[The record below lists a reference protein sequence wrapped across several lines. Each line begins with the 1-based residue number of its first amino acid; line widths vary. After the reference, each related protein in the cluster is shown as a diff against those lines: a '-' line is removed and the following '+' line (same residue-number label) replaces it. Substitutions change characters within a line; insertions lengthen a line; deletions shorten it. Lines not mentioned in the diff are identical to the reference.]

1 VFVDGVNQYG
11 PGALYA
17 YTETDADTVTF
28 TSGLHVGAEVK
39 FTTTQQQSAGA
50 VDAQQV
56 SYEPPFTGAVATNVE
71 AKLAQYVNVFD
82 FMSTSQIAD
91 VQARTRVLDVS
102 AAVQTALNY
111 AWANGKTL
119 FMPAGDYKAK
129 ITTPAIP
136 AEPRGLAFI
145 MQGEGAGSVF
155 LGNPYVKG
163 TTIVSPDTSSTLTI
177 DNILTA
183 SDSGPQ
189 VHIRDIRFEGTS
201 TNPVL
206 QIDVWN
212 DFCEIRNCEIRQD
225 GVGGGIAFTR
235 AYGGT
240 IKETHIANGNLAGT
254 GTATGT
260 GVDVGTPYSGALLTF
275 YKVSSRGFNTAF
287 SLGSGSGTYILSTEL
302 QDCECAFNN
311 YGVLVNDGM
320 RKTIINGCYFE
331 GIAVTAIQDQGDGTT
346 ISNCM
351 MFEGPATQI
360 KADYD
365 TRGNLYFGNY
375 IQLAATNQVGI
386 NVKGSGDATG
396 YAKTVRDNFI
406 YFLNSGGSVAG
417 VVGIY
422 LQGSNPAVNIDSNT
436 FRPRR
441 AWVGG
446 AGTASFTNA
455 STGTVIGIIPQTDSL
470 NSFPLLSSYSLR
482 LASNSSALTQSD
494 VAAGVLTIPVAGS
507 SFTLGASSPVNV
519 TQIAAT
525 NQTPRLVL
533 FMFNNSN
540 MTFKKGTYMLLSADF
555 SGAGSMLCDLQ
566 ILGGNVYLYEL
577 SRTLY

>member
-1 VFVDGVNQYG
+1 MSLTKATYAMITGSPVNAFDYMT
-11 PGALYA
+11 A
-17 YTETDADTVTF
+17 
-28 TSGLHVGAEVK
+28 AE
-39 FTTTQQQSAGA
+39 
-50 VDAQQV
+50 
-56 SYEPPFTGAVATNVE
+56 
-71 AKLAQYVNVFD
+71 
-82 FMSTSQIAD
+82 IAD
-91 VQARTRVLDVS
+91 VQARTRGLDVS
-102 AAVQTALNY
+102 AAVQAALNY

-119 FMPAGDYKAK
+119 FLPAGDYKAK

-145 MQGEGAGSVF
+145 MQGEGAGIVF
-155 LGNPYVKG
+155 LGGGTYVKG
-163 TTIVSPDTSSTLTI
+163 TTIVSPDTSSTFTL
-177 DNILTA
+177 DNVLTA
-183 SDSGPQ
+183 ADSGPQ

-225 GVGGGIAFTR
+225 GTGGGISFTR

-240 IKETHIANGNLAGT
+240 IKETHVANNNLNGT
-254 GTATGT
+254 GSATGT
-260 GVDVGTPYSGALLTF
+260 GIDVNTPYSGALLTF
-275 YKVSSRGFNTAF
+275 YKVSVRGFNTAF
-287 SLGSGSGTYILSTEL
+287 NLGSGGATYILSTEL
-302 QDCECAFNN
+302 QGCECAFNN
-311 YGVLVNDGM
+311 YGILVNASM
-320 RKTIINGCYFE
+320 RKTIINECYFE
-331 GIAVTAIQDQGDGTT
+331 GIAVTGIQDQGDGTT

-375 IQLAATNQVGI
+375 IQLSATNQVGI
-386 NVKGSGDATG
+386 AIKGSGDATG

-422 LQGSNPAVNIDSNT
+422 LTGSNPAINFDSNV

-455 STGTVIGIIPQTDSL
+455 STGKITGIVPATDSL
-470 NSFPLLSSYSLR
+470 NQFPVASNYSVSFPAATSS
-482 LASNSSALTQSD
+482 LTQAD
-494 VAAGVLTIPVAGS
+494 VTTGVLSLP
-507 SFTLGASSPVNV
+507 ASSSKI
-519 TQIAAT
+519 TLAAT
-525 NQTPRLVL
+525 GAIDVTSISLTGQNDRMIV
-533 FMFNNSN
+533 FVFNNTN
-540 MTFKKGTYMLLSADF
+540 MTFKKGAQMFMASDF
-555 SGAGSMLCDLQ
+555 AGPGQLFCDVRNE
-566 ILGGNVYLYEL
+566 GGTVYLYEL
-577 SRTLY
+577 GRTVV